1 MNNSVLTRRDLLKA
15 ALLGAGALALNACSP
30 AAAPAIGPSTTAA
43 NAVPPTPVASGQPF
57 KIGLLTAYSKVY
69 AALGKSITDGMDMF
83 FSQVNY
89 TAGGR
94 SLVLL
99 KEDEE
104 NDPNISLTKLRKFLD
119 QDKIDLFTG
128 VIATPIVYALRDP
141 LHNAQMPSII
151 SNAGGN
157 DLTRKR
163 KSPYI
168 FRTSFTSWQIAYP
181 LGQFVYDKVA
191 KNVVIAAAN
200 YGFGTESAAA
210 FEEGYTKAGGKIL
223 DKIFPPLGTNDYG
236 PFLPKIQAA
245 KPEAVYCFFSG
256 TDAVNFVKQFGDY
269 GLAKDIKLTGSGF
282 FVEQD
287 VLPQQGNAA
296 LNAHSTLHWAL
307 TLDNPENIKFV
318 SDFKA
323 KYNRDADVYA
333 VQGYD
338 TARVIVDALTAVNGD
353 SSSKDNLLAAI
364 RSSKF
369 NSPRGPFVFDQ
380 ATQNVNQYIYY
391 REVQNV
397 NNALANVVLG
407 RTPDVVVDQA
417 S

>member
-1 MNNSVLTRRDLLKA
+1 MNDTLFTRRELLRA
-15 ALLGAGALALNACSP
+15 AMLGAGALALNACAPGAAPTSAPSTAATSATP
-30 AAAPAIGPSTTAA
+30 AAAG
-43 NAVPPTPVASGQPF
+43 SGQPF

-69 AALGKSITDGMDMF
+69 AALGQSITDGMQLYFD
-83 FSQVNY
+83 QVNNA
-89 TAGGR
+89 AGGR
-94 SLVLL
+94 PLTLL

-168 FRTSFTSWQIAYP
+168 FRTSFTSWQVAYP
-181 LGQFVYDKVA
+181 LGQFVYDKVG

-210 FEEGYTKAGGKIL
+210 FEEAFTKAGGKIL
-223 DKIFPPLGTNDYG
+223 DKVFSPLGTNDYG

-245 KPEAVYCFFSG
+245 KPDAVYCFFSG
-256 TDAVNFVKQFGDY
+256 TDAVNFVKQFNDF

-296 LNAHSTLHWAL
+296 LNAYSTLHWAL
-307 TLDNPENIKFV
+307 TLDNPENKKFTT
-318 SDFKA
+318 DFKA
-323 KYNRDADVYA
+323 KYNRDADVFA
-333 VQGYD
+333 MQGYD
-338 TARVIVDALTAVNGD
+338 TARVIVDALNAVNGD
-353 SSSKDNLLAAI
+353 TSNKDKFLAAI
-364 RSSKF
+364 RAVKF

-380 ATQNVNQYIYY
+380 TTQNVNQFIYY
-391 REVQNV
+391 RQVQNV
-397 NNALANVVLG
+397 SGTLANVVLG
-407 RTPDVVVDQA
+407 KTPDVVVDPA